1 MFVIQ
6 LLKLKKRLKIKETRD
21 SRYIYQNK
29 SDKAFFQHDVD
40 YGGFKDL
47 KRRTAAIKVLR

>member
-1 MFVIQ
+1 MIQ

>member
-1 MFVIQ
+1 MFVVQ

-47 KRRTAAIKVLR
+47 KRRAAAIKVLR